1 MGALGGPG
9 HTSDALIFTATSRAT
24 CGDHEKPGIPI
35 YPFIC
40 TFYMHDSLRNRRKSQ
55 ISDLTWVPLLFSAPC
70 PLSVGS
76 KAPWQNAAVSSA
88 ISKQGHSSRWMW
100 GGEAVSKTERH
111 ERSGMGQIQVWAH
124 ACAWSSDCPSMLA
137 CLLACTTCTLTHPA
151 LINATCPASHGPPSC
166 LCPQT
171 ASMPPLAH
179 TLGLGRRRVRGLRCC
194 APQALGQASSPSY
207 LDSTAAWALW
217 QWSRVSRVG
226 RGMRGSREG
235 VTRLCPQAVGAP
247 HR

>member
-1 MGALGGPG
+1 MNWQVPPPYLSSLMGALGGPG

-111 ERSGMGQIQVWAH
+111 ERSGMGQIQVCEH
-124 ACAWSSDCPSMLA
+124 MLVHGALTAQA
-137 CLLACTTCTLTHPA
+137 CLPAC
-151 LINATCPASHGPPSC
+151 
-166 LCPQT
+166 
-171 ASMPPLAH
+171 
-179 TLGLGRRRVRGLRCC
+179 
-194 APQALGQASSPSY
+194 SP
-207 LDSTAAWALW
+207 
-217 QWSRVSRVG
+217 
-226 RGMRGSREG
+226 
-235 VTRLCPQAVGAP
+235 AP
-247 HR
+247 HAP